1 VNSRFALWAALAL
14 LALAL
19 AGCGQ
24 APPETETRH
33 RFMAMGTLVDVTI
46 RGVPEV
52 EAETAARE
60 VEALFQALHHEWDPW
75 GDGALGQVNRALA
88 AGEPATPDPDLA
100 ALLAQA
106 AALTSASGGR
116 FDPAVGA
123 VVRLWGFSSDELRR
137 EAPPPPEQIAT
148 LLRGTRPLPALL
160 DPDGHRVT
168 GPPGAQL
175 DLGAFLKGVAVDR
188 GVELLQAR
196 GIDRAIVNAGGDLR
210 AIGRPD
216 DRAWRVG
223 VRDPRGP
230 DVLAAI
236 EIEEDEAV
244 FTSGDYERYF
254 DHEGQRYHHVLD
266 PRTGYPARGVAA
278 VTVLHPD
285 ARLADAAATALMV
298 AGPEEWPAV
307 ARALGIE
314 HALVVLEQGGIELT
328 PAMHSRARFLEERN
342 ATTARVR
349 ELP

>member
-1 VNSRFALWAALAL
+1 VRSRFALCAALAL
-14 LALAL
+14 IALAL

-24 APPETETRH
+24 EPRETRH

-46 RGVPEV
+46 RGIPEA

-88 AGEPATPDPDLA
+88 AGEPATPGADLA

-106 AALTSASGGR
+106 AALTTASGGR

-137 EAPPPPEQIAT
+137 EAPPSPEEIAT

-160 DPDGHRVT
+160 DPDGRSVT
-168 GPPGAQL
+168 GPAAAQI

-188 GVELLQAR
+188 AIELLQAR
-196 GIDRAIVNAGGDLR
+196 GIDQAIVNAGGDLR

-216 DRAWRVG
+216 ERAWRVG

-236 EIEEDEAV
+236 EIEEDDAV

-254 DHEGQRYHHVLD
+254 DHEGRRYHHVLD

-298 AGPEEWPAV
+298 AGSEDWPAV
-307 ARALGIE
+307 ARALGVE
-314 HALVVLEQGGIELT
+314 HALVVLDQGGIELT
-328 PAMHSRARFLEERN
+328 PAMHSRARFLDERN
-342 ATTARVR
+342 ATRARVR